1 MNHLLF
7 IGNLGAGEIIV
18 IALVVLLLFG
28 GKKIPELMKG
38 LGKGLD
44 ALLGDDF
51 TNEPEVKSSLFLPIS
66 QVESCAAQPR
76 KQFDPDALAD
86 LADSIRQH
94 GIIQPLTVRKLQSGY
109 YQIIAGERRWRASR
123 AAGLKEVPVRI
134 LEADDKLAMEL
145 ALVENLQR
153 EDLNAIEE
161 AQGIKAL
168 MDTLSLTQDE
178 AAERV
183 GKSRPAVA
191 NALRLLKLPD
201 SVIALVSDGKLSPG
215 HARALLGFKDE
226 QDIIETADLIIE
238 KGLTVR
244 DVEKLV
250 KKRNKEPKAEKP
262 AARRASYY
270 DEVEL
275 ALTDFLGRK
284 VKVGTKPG
292 KESGV
297 LEIDFFDKD
306 DLTRLADALKSLG
319 D

>member
-1 MNHLLF
+1 M
-7 IGNLGAGEIIV
+7 A
-18 IALVVLLLFG
+18 A
-28 GKKIPELMKG
+28 KKGG
-38 LGKGLD
+38 LGRGLD
-44 ALLGDDF
+44 ALFADNSIEEIASTSAVKLKIMDI
-51 TNEPEVKSSLFLPIS
+51 EPNRD
-66 QVESCAAQPR
+66 QPR
-76 KQFDPDALAD
+76 KIFDEDALAE
-86 LADSIRQH
+86 LADSIAKH
-94 GIIQPLTVRKLQSGY
+94 GVIQPLLVRPMPDGS
-109 YQIIAGERRWRASR
+109 YQLVAGERRWRASR
-123 AAGLKEVPVRI
+123 MAGLTEVPVVI
-134 LEADDKLAMEL
+134 KELSDDEAMAL
-145 ALVENLQR
+145 ALIENLQR

-161 AQGIKAL
+161 AQGIKSL

>member
-1 MNHLLF
+1 M
-7 IGNLGAGEIIV
+7 A
-18 IALVVLLLFG
+18 A
-28 GKKIPELMKG
+28 KKGG
-38 LGKGLD
+38 LGRGLD
-44 ALLGDDF
+44 ALFADNSIEEIASTSAVKLKIMDI
-51 TNEPEVKSSLFLPIS
+51 EPNRD
-66 QVESCAAQPR
+66 QPR
-76 KQFDPDALAD
+76 KIFDEDALAE
-86 LADSIRQH
+86 LADSIAKH
-94 GIIQPLTVRKLQSGY
+94 GVIQPLLVRPMPDGS
-109 YQIIAGERRWRASR
+109 YQLVAGERRWRASR
-123 AAGLKEVPVRI
+123 MAGLTEVPVVI
-134 LEADDKLAMEL
+134 KELSDDEAMAL
-145 ALVENLQR
+145 ALIENLQR

-250 KKRNKEPKAEKP
+250 KKRNKEPRAEKP

>member
-1 MNHLLF
+1 M
-7 IGNLGAGEIIV
+7 A
-18 IALVVLLLFG
+18 A
-28 GKKIPELMKG
+28 KKGG
-38 LGKGLD
+38 LGRGLD
-44 ALLGDDF
+44 ALFADNSIEEIASTSAVKLKIMDI
-51 TNEPEVKSSLFLPIS
+51 EPNRD
-66 QVESCAAQPR
+66 QPR
-76 KQFDPDALAD
+76 KIFDEDALAE
-86 LADSIRQH
+86 LADSIAKH
-94 GIIQPLTVRKLQSGY
+94 GVIQPLLVRPMPDGS
-109 YQIIAGERRWRASR
+109 YQLVAGERRWRASR
-123 AAGLKEVPVRI
+123 MAGLTEVPVVI
-134 LEADDKLAMEL
+134 KELSDDEAMAL
-145 ALVENLQR
+145 ALIENLQR
-153 EDLNAIEE
+153 ENLNAIEE

>member
-1 MNHLLF
+1 M
-7 IGNLGAGEIIV
+7 A
-18 IALVVLLLFG
+18 A
-28 GKKIPELMKG
+28 KKGG
-38 LGKGLD
+38 LGRGLD
-44 ALLGDDF
+44 ALFADNSIEEIASTSAVKLKIMDI
-51 TNEPEVKSSLFLPIS
+51 EPNRD
-66 QVESCAAQPR
+66 QPR
-76 KQFDPDALAD
+76 KIFDEDALAE
-86 LADSIRQH
+86 LADSIAKH
-94 GIIQPLTVRKLQSGY
+94 GVIQPLLVRPMPDGS
-109 YQIIAGERRWRASR
+109 YQLVAGERRWRASR
-123 AAGLKEVPVRI
+123 MAGMTEVPVVI
-134 LEADDKLAMEL
+134 KELSDDEAMAL
-145 ALVENLQR
+145 ALIENLQR

-226 QDIIETADLIIE
+226 QDIIAAADLIIE

>member
-1 MNHLLF
+1 M
-7 IGNLGAGEIIV
+7 A
-18 IALVVLLLFG
+18 A
-28 GKKIPELMKG
+28 KKGG
-38 LGKGLD
+38 LGRGLD
-44 ALLGDDF
+44 ALFADNSIEEIASTSAVKLKIMDI
-51 TNEPEVKSSLFLPIS
+51 EPNRD
-66 QVESCAAQPR
+66 QPR
-76 KQFDPDALAD
+76 KIFDEDALAE
-86 LADSIRQH
+86 LADSIAKH
-94 GIIQPLTVRKLQSGY
+94 GVIQPLLVRPMPDGS
-109 YQIIAGERRWRASR
+109 YQLVAGERRWRASR
-123 AAGLKEVPVRI
+123 MAGLTEVPVVI
-134 LEADDKLAMEL
+134 KELSDDEAMAL
-145 ALVENLQR
+145 ALIENLQR

-201 SVIALVSDGKLSPG
+201 SVIALVSDGKLSSG

-306 DLTRLADALKSLG
+306 DLTSLADALKSLG

>member
-1 MNHLLF
+1 M
-7 IGNLGAGEIIV
+7 A
-18 IALVVLLLFG
+18 A
-28 GKKIPELMKG
+28 KKGG
-38 LGKGLD
+38 LGRGLD
-44 ALLGDDF
+44 ALFADNSIEEIASTSAVKLKIMDI
-51 TNEPEVKSSLFLPIS
+51 EPNRD
-66 QVESCAAQPR
+66 QPR
-76 KQFDPDALAD
+76 KIFDEDALAE
-86 LADSIRQH
+86 LADSIAKH
-94 GIIQPLTVRKLQSGY
+94 GVIQPLLVRPMPDGS
-109 YQIIAGERRWRASR
+109 YQLVAGERRWRASR
-123 AAGLKEVPVRI
+123 MAGLTEVPVVI
-134 LEADDKLAMEL
+134 KELSDDEAMAL
-145 ALVENLQR
+145 ALIENLQR

-201 SVIALVSDGKLSPG
+201 SVIAFVSDGKLSPG

-244 DVEKLV
+244 NVEKLV

>member
-1 MNHLLF
+1 M
-7 IGNLGAGEIIV
+7 A
-18 IALVVLLLFG
+18 A
-28 GKKIPELMKG
+28 KKGG
-38 LGKGLD
+38 LGRGLD
-44 ALLGDDF
+44 ALFADNSIEEIASTSAVKLKIMDI
-51 TNEPEVKSSLFLPIS
+51 EPNRD
-66 QVESCAAQPR
+66 QPR
-76 KQFDPDALAD
+76 KIFDEDALAE
-86 LADSIRQH
+86 LADSIAKH
-94 GIIQPLTVRKLQSGY
+94 GVIQPLLVRPMPDGS
-109 YQIIAGERRWRASR
+109 YQLVAGERRWRASR
-123 AAGLKEVPVRI
+123 MAGLTEVPVVI
-134 LEADDKLAMEL
+134 KELSDDEAMAL
-145 ALVENLQR
+145 ALIENLQR

-191 NALRLLKLPD
+191 NELRLLKLPD

-284 VKVGTKPG
+284 VRVGTKPG

>member
-1 MNHLLF
+1 M
-7 IGNLGAGEIIV
+7 A
-18 IALVVLLLFG
+18 A
-28 GKKIPELMKG
+28 KKGG
-38 LGKGLD
+38 LGRGLD
-44 ALLGDDF
+44 ALFADNSIEEIASTSAVKLKIMDI
-51 TNEPEVKSSLFLPIS
+51 EPNRD
-66 QVESCAAQPR
+66 QPR
-76 KQFDPDALAD
+76 KIFDEDALAE
-86 LADSIRQH
+86 LADSIAKH
-94 GIIQPLTVRKLQSGY
+94 GVIQPLLVRPMPDGS
-109 YQIIAGERRWRASR
+109 YQLVAGERRWRASR
-123 AAGLKEVPVRI
+123 MAGLTEVPVVI
-134 LEADDKLAMEL
+134 KELSDDEAMAL
-145 ALVENLQR
+145 ALIENLQR

-226 QDIIETADLIIE
+226 QDIIETAELLIAKE
-238 KGLTVR
+238 LTVR

-250 KKRNKEPKAEKP
+250 KARNKEPKAEKP

>member
-1 MNHLLF
+1 M
-7 IGNLGAGEIIV
+7 A
-18 IALVVLLLFG
+18 A
-28 GKKIPELMKG
+28 KKGG
-38 LGKGLD
+38 LGRGLD
-44 ALLGDDF
+44 ALFADNSIEEIASTSAVKLKIMDI
-51 TNEPEVKSSLFLPIS
+51 EPNRD
-66 QVESCAAQPR
+66 QPR
-76 KQFDPDALAD
+76 KIFDEDALAE
-86 LADSIRQH
+86 LADSIAKH
-94 GIIQPLTVRKLQSGY
+94 GVIQPLLVRPMPDGS
-109 YQIIAGERRWRASR
+109 YQLVAGERRWRASR
-123 AAGLKEVPVRI
+123 MAGLTEVPVVI
-134 LEADDKLAMEL
+134 KELSDDEAMAL
-145 ALVENLQR
+145 ALIENLQR

-226 QDIIETADLIIE
+226 RDIIETADLIIE

-306 DLTRLADALKSLG
+306 DLTRLADALRSLG

>member
-1 MNHLLF
+1 M
-7 IGNLGAGEIIV
+7 A
-18 IALVVLLLFG
+18 A
-28 GKKIPELMKG
+28 KKGG
-38 LGKGLD
+38 LGRGLD
-44 ALLGDDF
+44 ALFADNSIEEIASTSAVKLKIMDI
-51 TNEPEVKSSLFLPIS
+51 EPNRD
-66 QVESCAAQPR
+66 QPR
-76 KQFDPDALAD
+76 KIFDEDALAE
-86 LADSIRQH
+86 LADSIAKH
-94 GIIQPLTVRKLQSGY
+94 GVIQPLLVRPMPDGS
-109 YQIIAGERRWRASR
+109 YQLVAGERRWRASR
-123 AAGLKEVPVRI
+123 MAGLTEVPVVI
-134 LEADDKLAMEL
+134 KELSDDEAMAL
-145 ALVENLQR
+145 ALIENLHR

>member
-1 MNHLLF
+1 M
-7 IGNLGAGEIIV
+7 A
-18 IALVVLLLFG
+18 A
-28 GKKIPELMKG
+28 KKGG
-38 LGKGLD
+38 LGRGLD
-44 ALLGDDF
+44 ALFADHSIEEIASTSAVKLKIMDI
-51 TNEPEVKSSLFLPIS
+51 EPNRD
-66 QVESCAAQPR
+66 QPR
-76 KQFDPDALAD
+76 KIFDEDALAE
-86 LADSIRQH
+86 LADSIAKH
-94 GIIQPLTVRKLQSGY
+94 GVIQPLLVRPMPDGS
-109 YQIIAGERRWRASR
+109 YQLVAGERRWRASR
-123 AAGLKEVPVRI
+123 MAGLTEVPVVI
-134 LEADDKLAMEL
+134 KELSDDEAMAL
-145 ALVENLQR
+145 ALIENLQR

>member
-1 MNHLLF
+1 M
-7 IGNLGAGEIIV
+7 A
-18 IALVVLLLFG
+18 A
-28 GKKIPELMKG
+28 KKGG
-38 LGKGLD
+38 LGRGLD
-44 ALLGDDF
+44 ALFADNSIEEIASTSAVKLKIMDI
-51 TNEPEVKSSLFLPIS
+51 EPNRD
-66 QVESCAAQPR
+66 QPR
-76 KQFDPDALAD
+76 KIFDEDALAE
-86 LADSIRQH
+86 LADSIAKH
-94 GIIQPLTVRKLQSGY
+94 GVIQPLLVRPMPDGS
-109 YQIIAGERRWRASR
+109 YQLVAGERRWRASR
-123 AAGLKEVPVRI
+123 MAGLTEVPVVI
-134 LEADDKLAMEL
+134 KELSDDEAMAL
-145 ALVENLQR
+145 ALIENLQR

-183 GKSRPAVA
+183 CKSRPAVA

>member
-1 MNHLLF
+1 M
-7 IGNLGAGEIIV
+7 A
-18 IALVVLLLFG
+18 A
-28 GKKIPELMKG
+28 KKGG
-38 LGKGLD
+38 LGRGLD
-44 ALLGDDF
+44 ALFADNSIEEIASTSAVKLKIMDI
-51 TNEPEVKSSLFLPIS
+51 EPNRD
-66 QVESCAAQPR
+66 QPR
-76 KQFDPDALAD
+76 KIFDEDALAE
-86 LADSIRQH
+86 LADSIAKH
-94 GIIQPLTVRKLQSGY
+94 GVIQPLLVRPMPDGS
-109 YQIIAGERRWRASR
+109 YQLVAGERRWRASR
-123 AAGLKEVPVRI
+123 MAGLTEVPVVI
-134 LEADDKLAMEL
+134 KELSDDEAMAL
-145 ALVENLQR
+145 ALIENLQR

-297 LEIDFFDKD
+297 LEIYFFDKD

>member
-1 MNHLLF
+1 M
-7 IGNLGAGEIIV
+7 A
-18 IALVVLLLFG
+18 A
-28 GKKIPELMKG
+28 KKGG
-38 LGKGLD
+38 LGRGLD
-44 ALLGDDF
+44 ALFADNSIEEIASTSAVKLKIMDI
-51 TNEPEVKSSLFLPIS
+51 EPNRD
-66 QVESCAAQPR
+66 QPR
-76 KQFDPDALAD
+76 KIFDEDALAE
-86 LADSIRQH
+86 LADSIAKH
-94 GIIQPLTVRKLQSGY
+94 GVIQPLLVRPMPDGS
-109 YQIIAGERRWRASR
+109 YQLVAGERRWRASR
-123 AAGLKEVPVRI
+123 MAGLTEVPVVI
-134 LEADDKLAMEL
+134 KELSDDEAMAL
-145 ALVENLQR
+145 ALIENLQR

-275 ALTDFLGRK
+275 TLTDFLGRK

>member
-1 MNHLLF
+1 M
-7 IGNLGAGEIIV
+7 A
-18 IALVVLLLFG
+18 A
-28 GKKIPELMKG
+28 KKGG
-38 LGKGLD
+38 LGRGLD
-44 ALLGDDF
+44 ALFADNSIEEISSTGAVKLKTMDI
-51 TNEPEVKSSLFLPIS
+51 EPNRD
-66 QVESCAAQPR
+66 QPR
-76 KQFDPDALAD
+76 KIFDEDALAE
-86 LADSIRQH
+86 LADSIAKH
-94 GIIQPLTVRKLQSGY
+94 GVIQPLLVRPMPDGS
-109 YQIIAGERRWRASR
+109 YQLVAGERRWRASR
-123 AAGLKEVPVRI
+123 MAGLTEVPVVI
-134 LEADDKLAMEL
+134 KELSDDEAMAL
-145 ALVENLQR
+145 ALIENLQR

-183 GKSRPAVA
+183 GKSRPAIA

-215 HARALLGFKDE
+215 HARALLGFRDE
-226 QDIIETADLIIE
+226 QDIIETADIVVE

-297 LEIDFFDKD
+297 LEIDFFDKE
-306 DLTRLADALKSLG
+306 DLSRLADALKSLG